1 MRVLQLTLKKKWFDL
16 IASGEKVFEYREY
29 KPYWMPRLLGKSGTR
44 DYDEVRFTNG
54 YGKYRPF
61 LRVEFEGMA
70 IIEGKYCEPD
80 NGEPLEMEKKY
91 FVIGLGKV
99 LEIGNA

>member
-1 MRVLQLTLKKKWFDL
+1 
-16 IASGEKVFEYREY
+16 
-29 KPYWMPRLLGKSGTR
+29 
-44 DYDEVRFTNG
+44 
-54 YGKYRPF
+54 
-61 LRVEFEGMA
+61 MA